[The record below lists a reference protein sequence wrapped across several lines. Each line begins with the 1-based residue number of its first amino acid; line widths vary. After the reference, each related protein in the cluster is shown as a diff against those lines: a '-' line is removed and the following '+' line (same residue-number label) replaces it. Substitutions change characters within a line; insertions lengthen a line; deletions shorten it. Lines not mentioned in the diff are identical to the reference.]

1 MNKTALKKI
10 WLPSILCIAITV
22 LAFHV
27 PITCH
32 GEDIPSPLPLVVDFS
47 PNIINI
53 DSEREGDIRIL
64 TRMRYSTFVADGD
77 SIFIFFNDYSE
88 SVQNIRAGRD
98 SLGNLILR
106 FALYELQALQ
116 EGGQDCLLIDAY
128 NTAEVVITMKDGVEY
143 SGSDEEVYIIDKKA
157 SEK

>member
-1 MNKTALKKI
+1 
-10 WLPSILCIAITV
+10 
-22 LAFHV
+22 
-27 PITCH
+27 
-32 GEDIPSPLPLVVDFS
+32 
-47 PNIINI
+47 
-53 DSEREGDIRIL
+53 
-64 TRMRYSTFVADGD
+64 MRYSTFVADGD
-77 SIFIFFNDYSE
+77 SIFIFFNDCLE

-116 EGGQDCLLIDAY
+116 EGQDCLLIDAY

>member
-1 MNKTALKKI
+1 MNKEIFKKI
-10 WLPSILCIAITV
+10 WLPSVLCIAITA

-27 PITCH
+27 PMTCH
-32 GEDIPSPLPLVVDFS
+32 GEDLPLVVEFS

-53 DSEREGDIRIL
+53 ESEREGDIRIL

-77 SIFIFFNDYSE
+77 SISIYFNDCSE

-106 FALYELQALQ
+106 FALNELQALQ
-116 EGGQDCLLIDAY
+116 EKENCLLIDAY
-128 NTAEVVITMKDGVEY
+128 NTAVVVITMKDGDEY
-143 SGSDEEVYIIDKKA
+143 SGSDEEVYINDKKA
-157 SEK
+157 P